1 MRKSDAQKLK
11 EAGLDDAAIV
21 ELVSVTAYF
30 NFINRVALGLGVR
43 LDEALE
49 GAAEAEDL
57 VKEEARLSGEYNL
70 TAAFDDIYER
80 VDDSVVI
87 KRPCRNDDDEHEN
100 AQEQIFQQ
108 AVFGSSG
115 FRGISFRHAV
125 DSQAIRKMWD
135 GLYC

>member
-57 VKEEARLSGEYNL
+57 VKEEARLSGE
-70 TAAFDDIYER
+70 
-80 VDDSVVI
+80 
-87 KRPCRNDDDEHEN
+87 
-100 AQEQIFQQ
+100 
-108 AVFGSSG
+108 
-115 FRGISFRHAV
+115 
-125 DSQAIRKMWD
+125 
-135 GLYC
+135 

>member
-1 MRKSDAQKLK
+1 MGDDDRARALKRDPESANLTKRERAMLEFSRKLTNAPEDMRKSDAQKLK

-57 VKEEARLSGEYNL
+57 LKEEARLSGE
-70 TAAFDDIYER
+70 
-80 VDDSVVI
+80 
-87 KRPCRNDDDEHEN
+87 
-100 AQEQIFQQ
+100 
-108 AVFGSSG
+108 
-115 FRGISFRHAV
+115 
-125 DSQAIRKMWD
+125 
-135 GLYC
+135 